1 MCWRSSFIFTVTT
14 CLEFRRGILT
24 AVRDYIKTQGSVR
37 EKSRRENW
45 PITLLLVAY
54 FQPYA
59 YLIAWYD
66 CHSTW
71 AGVPRIVEEFQCL
84 GSDQPVFHCMELN
97 EEFSVHALPFYET
110 YVTVLMLSVVYHIC
124 VRWQVWCFS
133 CKVCVPV
140 FIHSAFSDMCM
151 FSIRMCTLRQRC
163 LLNWHSSVFVIH
175 VFVNKTNV
183 CTCELIQTDFVFENS
198 RWLQRQKLDKILHRN
213 AKDSFMRMSKHWK
226 NV

>member
-1 MCWRSSFIFTVTT
+1 MIATQHGQEC
-14 CLEFRRGILT
+14 RGLS
-24 AVRDYIKTQGSVR
+24 RNFSVWGVI
-37 EKSRRENW
+37 S
-45 PITLLLVAY
+45 LY
-54 FQPYA
+54 F
-59 YLIAWYD
+59 IAWNWMKNSLCMH
-66 CHSTW
+66 CH
-71 AGVPRIVEEFQCL
+71 FMK
-84 GSDQPVFHCMELN
+84 H
-97 EEFSVHALPFYET
+97 
-110 YVTVLMLSVVYHIC
+110 VTVLMLSVVYHIC